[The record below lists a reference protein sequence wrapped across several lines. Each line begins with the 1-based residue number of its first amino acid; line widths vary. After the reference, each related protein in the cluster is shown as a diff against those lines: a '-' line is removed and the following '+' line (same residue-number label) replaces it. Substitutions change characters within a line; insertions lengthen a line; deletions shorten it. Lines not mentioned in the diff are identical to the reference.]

1 MPISIHQS
9 HHWWTA
15 MILQVFL
22 GDRTVLLFIQ
32 KSQQYTS
39 IVEPQLLRQWDYQ
52 LPELFVKARSSN
64 HNFTRSMV
72 GLYAIHWI
80 PRIHMHENISSSEHI
95 SNISNA
101 ERINLDKL
109 NAQIW
114 HLAQYTSVS
123 INITIAPRH
132 MFVSWQSSSSTPM
145 KVSLYSCGTSKCA
158 NCGEENSSLMACLW
172 HSLVATK
179 SRRHIRMWPRRKL
192 STVPHFSATALTQI
206 TNKVACNKHLLQ
218 VCAGTK
224 NDDSKVFHITAY
236 NSTNDISHKIF
247 LVEQVSLLSNNTYG
261 HSHT

>member
-1 MPISIHQS
+1 MDSDDPAS
-9 HHWWTA
+9 
-15 MILQVFL
+15 VFL
-22 GDRTVLLFIQ
+22 GDRPVLSTVVINCSFFSCSSRLGPLTI
-32 KSQQYTS
+32 T
-39 IVEPQLLRQWDYQ
+39 LA
-52 LPELFVKARSSN
+52 ELWSASTQ
-64 HNFTRSMV
+64 FTGFLAFTCMQ
-72 GLYAIHWI
+72 
-80 PRIHMHENISSSEHI
+80 NISSSEHI

-192 STVPHFSATALTQI
+192 STVPHFSATALTQWL
-206 TNKVACNKHLLQ
+206 K
-218 VCAGTK
+218 
-224 NDDSKVFHITAY
+224 
-236 NSTNDISHKIF
+236 
-247 LVEQVSLLSNNTYG
+247 
-261 HSHT
+261 